1 MAWTDRALMVFFFA
15 AVTLG
20 AAPAHAQMVLCHDTG
35 RDIVVRSTPADCK
48 GAVVTDAEA
57 EDIRRRR
64 AERIR
69 GAIKP
74 PTSPFAD
81 LKLAGMGTGFFV
93 HPSGL
98 LLTNHH
104 VVADCTGLSVDPASG
119 DDAIATLEASDPR
132 LDLAAL
138 RIPRANVA
146 VARFGMESPLR
157 AGDPLVVVGYP
168 NRGVSRVQPLATS
181 GEFGAYGTPIGGVPR
196 LAMQGEV
203 RRGNSGGPVF
213 DSAGLVIGVVFAKRN
228 TVEASRAIGAP
239 AEDFGFA
246 IPARDAVAWLKGL
259 GHEPAFGF
267 PGTTPLTRERV
278 FDLAKGFVARI
289 NCWR

>member
-1 MAWTDRALMVFFFA
+1 MAWNDRALTAGFFIA
-15 AVTLG
+15 IVLAVM
-20 AAPAHAQMVLCHDTG
+20 PANAQVVLCHDTG
-35 RDIVVRSTPADCK
+35 RDIVIRSTQLECK
-48 GAVVTDAEA
+48 GVVVSDAEA
-57 EDIRRRR
+57 EEIRRRR

-74 PTSPFAD
+74 PGSPFPNM
-81 LKLAGMGTGFFV
+81 KLAGMGTGFFV

-104 VVADCTGLSVDPASG
+104 VVADCMGLSVDPASG
-119 DDAIATLEASDPR
+119 DDAIATLEASDSR

-146 VARFGMESPLR
+146 VARFGVESPLR

-181 GEFGAYGTPIGGVPR
+181 GEFGAYGTPIGGIPR
-196 LAMQGEV
+196 IAMQGEV

-267 PGTTPLTRERV
+267 PAATPLTRERV
-278 FDLAKGFVARI
+278 FALAKGFVARI